1 MKTNNP
7 PHPTPLSSMDISD
20 SSKKP
25 QTSGSEEGIGSS
37 IGANSQIYD
46 AHFQHADILLQN
58 PNISSF
64 LTQSTRV
71 ACEFCQT
78 VELLNQYALHN
89 GKSNVLQLRNHSMCD
104 LSYGGN
110 HLSNS
115 CYIFWPSTPL
125 PTLFIGLKFM
135 SSICSKV
142 QGECRASGSSFNSF
156 ILWICTSAGKNAKG
170 RAMGSQAKSVTRLE
184 FHRLFTL
191 SPQARNKYIHN
202 RKVTEDSSK
211 IIWCVSPWTTDRSFM
226 TRKITSFFLPA
237 NVRCFRNG
245 LFCWLFPLNEPYY
258 NYEACDLELIPGSN
272 LPGLWKN
279 LISIL
284 AWAIVFSL
292 LKIQLRVDKAP

>member
-1 MKTNNP
+1 MHSPLHENQQP
-7 PHPTPLSSMDISD
+7 PHHPTPLSSMDISD

-46 AHFQHADILLQN
+46 AHFQHADILLQD
-58 PNISSF
+58 PNIFSF

-156 ILWICTSAGKNAKG
+156 IL
-170 RAMGSQAKSVTRLE
+170 
-184 FHRLFTL
+184 
-191 SPQARNKYIHN
+191 
-202 RKVTEDSSK
+202 
-211 IIWCVSPWTTDRSFM
+211 
-226 TRKITSFFLPA
+226 
-237 NVRCFRNG
+237 
-245 LFCWLFPLNEPYY
+245 
-258 NYEACDLELIPGSN
+258 
-272 LPGLWKN
+272 
-279 LISIL
+279 
-284 AWAIVFSL
+284 
-292 LKIQLRVDKAP
+292 